1 MSLPITIVDKNN
13 IAHSSNANKNDLVYQ
28 KIKEFHGGD
37 NDILVFSEDVICYF
51 DESFS
56 QFKKRISKN
65 QDLIIY
71 VKSLS
76 QIQNQLIEIQHQLI
90 DIQKEND
97 EYKKAYKLL
106 QDDIRYQS
114 IKDSQIQQKKLEFQ
128 IISTDGNST
137 TFNSTIF
144 EQRFNNQ
151 TIEKLLG
158 EVTKIK
164 RITSIS
170 SSKLCQSEIYIDN
183 EITSQVISQIDIC
196 YFCNM
201 SIDKN
206 RIQLP
211 CYHNF
216 HEECLVSI
224 FFGQLENQCN
234 SSLSCLCNQTQSAQ
248 IILLIQEK
256 NSQILLRHKLL
267 QNQLN
272 KLVKDYKLEKC
283 QTLYCYYYFK
293 RNNQL
298 KIQNN
303 FCPLCLC

>member
-1 MSLPITIVDKNN
+1 MSLPIAVVDKNKEVN
-13 IAHSSNANKNDLVYQ
+13 YSKVNENDLVYQ
-28 KIKEFHGGD
+28 IIKEIHGGD
-37 NDILVFSEDVICYF
+37 NDILVVSDNVVCYF

-56 QFKKRISKN
+56 QFKKRIQK
-65 QDLIIY
+65 DEVLLFI

-76 QIQNQLIEIQHQLI
+76 QIQNQLI
-90 DIQKEND
+90 DIQKENY

-106 QDDIRYQS
+106 QDNFRDQL

-128 IISTDGNST
+128 IISTDGNLT

-170 SSKLCQSEIYIDN
+170 SSKLCQSEIYFDN
-183 EITSQVISQIDIC
+183 EITSQVISQIDSC
-196 YFCNM
+196 YFCNNA
-201 SIDKN
+201 INQN
-206 RIQLP
+206 RIQLT
-211 CYHNF
+211 CFHNF

-234 SSLSCLCNQTQSAQ
+234 TSLSCLCNITLQAQ
-248 IILLIQEK
+248 IILLIQDK

-283 QTLYCYYYFK
+283 QKLYCYYYFK

-298 KIQNN
+298 EIQNN